1 LKYDPNNQNVLRDLG
16 QLQIQLRDYE
26 GYAET
31 RRQVL
36 ISKPGMQINWI
47 TYAVALYLVNFMSL
61 KDIEL
66 KLQKSFGSSYI
77 I

>member
-1 LKYDPNNQNVLRDLG
+1 MLRDLG

-36 ISKPGMQINWI
+36 VAKSGLQVNWLS
-47 TYAVALYLVNFMSL
+47 YAMALYLVRIIDLRAVSNL
-61 KDIEL
+61 LCRTRITTEL
-66 KLQKSFGSSYI
+66 
-77 I
+77 